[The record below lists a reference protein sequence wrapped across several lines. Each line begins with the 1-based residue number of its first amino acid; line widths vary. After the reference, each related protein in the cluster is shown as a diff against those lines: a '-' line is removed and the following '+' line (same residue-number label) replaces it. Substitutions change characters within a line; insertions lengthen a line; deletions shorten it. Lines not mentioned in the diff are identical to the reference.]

1 MSSIVSSTPAWR
13 DRVAVVWLVLV
24 AVTTVSWV
32 LGTGPASGT
41 VASVV
46 VLVLALF
53 KVRLVGLYFMEL
65 RDAPVVLRLLFEL
78 YCVAAC
84 AVLAGIVALA

>member
-1 MSSIVSSTPAWR
+1 MSSIASSTPVRR
-13 DRVAVVWLVLV
+13 DRVTVVWAVLV

-32 LGTGPASGT
+32 LGTGPVSGT
-41 VASVV
+41 AASVV

-65 RDAPVVLRLLFEL
+65 RDAPVVLRLLFEG

-84 AVLAGIVALA
+84 TVLAGIVALS